1 MIQCF
6 WSWTNLLFTDITDDS
21 DNDDVVLIKEEI
33 EVDSEDVIFLSEDK
47 PEPKKVPPP
56 QQDDDDLDLTDKST
70 GICHF

>member
-1 MIQCF
+1 M
-6 WSWTNLLFTDITDDS
+6 LFTDITDDS